1 MKEISKHFDFADQEK
16 IYNSWE
22 KGGYFKPQEKAGTK
36 PFSIIMPPP
45 NANGSLHLG
54 HAVFVTLEDI
64 MIRYARMNGRPTLWL
79 PGADHAGI
87 QTQVVYERE
96 LAKEGK
102 TRFDLGRDEFYKRTY
117 DFTMKN
123 KEVMENQLRKLGASC
138 DWSREHFT
146 LEPEISKSVYTT
158 FKKMYDEGLIYRGKR
173 IINWCPRCGTALSDV
188 EVIYKDKETK
198 LTYIK
203 YPIENSDEFITV
215 ATTRPETLLGDT
227 AVAVNPEDKR
237 YKNLVGKNAILPLRG
252 HKIPI
257 IADAAVDMKFGT
269 GAVKVTPAHDP
280 NDFEMAQR
288 HNLPVIDVIGKDLLM
303 TEAAGQKYAGQ
314 KYNAVREMVVEE
326 LKKEG
331 LLVEQKDYT
340 HAIGTCERCKSVI
353 EPLLSEQWF
362 VKIKPLAQ
370 KAVDKVKQGE
380 VQFHPKR
387 YEKVFYNWMENIR
400 DWCISRQIWWGHRIP
415 VYYCQDCGEV
425 MVEVEAPKACK
436 CGSKNITQDPDTLD
450 TWFSSGQWPFN
461 TLGWALDDNGSIKPK
476 NDDYNDF
483 YPTTVME
490 TGWDILF
497 FWVARMI
504 MLGIYCTGEVPF
516 REVVLHGLVRDKDRQ
531 KMSKSKG
538 NSIDPL
544 GVVEIYGADA
554 LRMALV
560 FGTGIGND
568 IIVSEDKIKGFRNFT
583 TKIWNASRFTIMNLE
598 GFQIVPRGTIEN
610 NLTKD
615 DKWILEEL
623 DGAIT
628 KATHAIESRNFHH
641 AAEVTYDF
649 IWHKFCDIT
658 IEETKS
664 RVYGENIDPQ
674 AKLTAQ
680 WVLYT
685 VLTNSLKLLHPFMPF
700 VTEAIWDNLGEKTP
714 LIVSDWPKKQ

>member
-1 MKEISKHFDFADQEK
+1 
-16 IYNSWE
+16 
-22 KGGYFKPQEKAGTK
+22 
-36 PFSIIMPPP
+36 
-45 NANGSLHLG
+45 
-54 HAVFVTLEDI
+54 
-64 MIRYARMNGRPTLWL
+64 
-79 PGADHAGI
+79 
-87 QTQVVYERE
+87 
-96 LAKEGK
+96 
-102 TRFDLGRDEFYKRTY
+102 
-117 DFTMKN
+117 
-123 KEVMENQLRKLGASC
+123 
-138 DWSREHFT
+138 
-146 LEPEISKSVYTT
+146 
-158 FKKMYDEGLIYRGKR
+158 
-173 IINWCPRCGTALSDV
+173 
-188 EVIYKDKETK
+188 
-198 LTYIK
+198 
-203 YPIENSDEFITV
+203 
-215 ATTRPETLLGDT
+215 
-227 AVAVNPEDKR
+227 
-237 YKNLVGKNAILPLRG
+237 
-252 HKIPI
+252 
-257 IADAAVDMKFGT
+257 
-269 GAVKVTPAHDP
+269 
-280 NDFEMAQR
+280 
-288 HNLPVIDVIGKDLLM
+288 
-303 TEAAGQKYAGQ
+303 
-314 KYNAVREMVVEE
+314 
-326 LKKEG
+326 
-331 LLVEQKDYT
+331 
-340 HAIGTCERCKSVI
+340 
-353 EPLLSEQWF
+353 
-362 VKIKPLAQ
+362 
-370 KAVDKVKQGE
+370 
-380 VQFHPKR
+380 
-387 YEKVFYNWMENIR
+387 
-400 DWCISRQIWWGHRIP
+400 
-415 VYYCQDCGEV
+415 
-425 MVEVEAPKACK
+425 MVEVEAPKTCK

-623 DGAIT
+623 DEAIT